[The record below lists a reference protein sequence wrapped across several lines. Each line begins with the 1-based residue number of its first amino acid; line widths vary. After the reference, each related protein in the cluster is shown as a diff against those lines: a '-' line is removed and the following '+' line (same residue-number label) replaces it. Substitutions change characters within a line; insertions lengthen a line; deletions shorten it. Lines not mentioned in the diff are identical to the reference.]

1 MKKLKDLFFIFV
13 CVTTCVVFVAALYIT
28 IFWPQTSLGVEILW
42 QILLISFLT
51 SLGVYFYPE
60 EEISAK
66 STLFRYI
73 LHYIYSNI
81 VVLGC
86 GIWFGWFYAD
96 HFWMVLGMV
105 IAIAFVFFLVSV
117 VEWNKEKKMA
127 ALMNEQLKEYQ
138 REGE

>member
-60 EEISAK
+60 EEVSAK